1 MEANSPNICQSAVLL
16 GLVVLSIWAMVR
28 GYQVW
33 KDPSDTR
40 ALGLGWYTT
49 MMKWIT
55 PKKDRD
61 RVDEMM
67 SNPAVIRFFA
77 VSTLIAGVMFIVV
90 LAVGL
95 IAALTQK

>member
-1 MEANSPNICQSAVLL
+1 MEANSPNICQSGVLL
-16 GLVVLSIWAMVR
+16 GLVVLGIWAVIR

-33 KDPSDTR
+33 KAPYDSR

-77 VSTLIAGVMFIVV
+77 VSTLIAGVTIIVG

-95 IAALTQK
+95 IAVLTWK

>member
-1 MEANSPNICQSAVLL
+1 MEANSPNICQSVVVL
-16 GLVVLSIWAMVR
+16 GLVALSIWAMIR

-40 ALGLGWYTT
+40 ALGLGWYTA
-49 MMKWIT
+49 MIKWIT
-55 PKKDRD
+55 PKKDRG

-77 VSTLIAGVMFIVV
+77 ISTLIAGVMFIAVF
-90 LAVGL
+90 AVGL

>member
-1 MEANSPNICQSAVLL
+1 MIANSPNLCQSGILF
-16 GLVVLSIWAMVR
+16 GLIGLSIWAMMR

-33 KDPSDTR
+33 KNPNETG

-49 MMKWIT
+49 LVRWMT
-55 PKKDRD
+55 PKKDKG

-67 SNPAVIRFFA
+67 SNPAVVRFFA
-77 VSTLIAGVMFIVV
+77 VSTLLAGVTFIIV

-95 IAALTQK
+95 IAVLTQR